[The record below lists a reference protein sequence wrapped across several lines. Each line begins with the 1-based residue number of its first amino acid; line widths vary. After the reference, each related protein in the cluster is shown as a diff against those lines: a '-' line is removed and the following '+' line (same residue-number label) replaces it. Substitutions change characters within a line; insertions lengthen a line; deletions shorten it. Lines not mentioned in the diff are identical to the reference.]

1 MDTRFATDGR
11 QLLKVRPAG
20 PAPLFQAI
28 ATVMPG
34 PAHASCDILRGKQ
47 FGLPID
53 RNSRGAREEPH
64 GLLDE
69 YRRIAG
75 LSDPVSG
82 VYGGPEFR
90 AWRGIRYMT
99 RERSFGKRTS
109 VRFTDRHKLG

>member
-1 MDTRFATDGR
+1 MTVITLTDTRLATDGR

-34 PAHASCDILRGKQ
+34 PARAPCDILRGKQ

-53 RNSRGAREEPH
+53 RNSLGAREEPH
-64 GLLDE
+64 SLLDE

-75 LSDPVSG
+75 LPEPVL
-82 VYGGPEFR
+82 GGL
-90 AWRGIRYMT
+90 RGG
-99 RERSFGKRTS
+99 RSFERGGESAT
-109 VRFTDRHKLG
+109 